1 MSLETREALLA
12 SLPPGVREMLA
23 DDVVALFDATASTID
38 DSAIAAV
45 DALDADSSPLT
56 CGSERLRRWESD
68 LGIASTRTAL
78 FGTLPARRAA
88 VISRLREYG
97 PPTVAMLQSV
107 LAPLLDYS
115 DPWTLTILE
124 TDRAALRAAHVY
136 SGLAVTTYLD
146 LASTGIWEFYVDD
159 DGRVA
164 PGGVVIDITLS
175 TLLDVSGQ
183 TVTVQTPGGSYFAHV
198 GTIGRGVAA
207 STTYRLYFPSVAA
220 SSVFG
225 TWRVYVYTNGAST
238 GTLEDCKLVVEG
250 MGPSGLSGAA
260 FEWAAVYEPTKSD
273 GSPDFDAAVA
283 ASQRV
288 GLATRIGGVVMIAD
302 AAVGLADGDYGA
314 IPNDNTKPSGFVPG
328 A

>member
-1 MSLETREALLA
+1 MSVETREALLA

-23 DDVVALFDATASTID
+23 DDVIALFDATASTID
-38 DSAIAAV
+38 DSAVAAV

-56 CGSERLRRWESD
+56 CGSDRLRRWESD

-78 FGTLPARRAA
+78 FGTLTARRAA

-115 DPWTLTILE
+115 DPTTLTILE

-136 SGLAVTTYLD
+136 SGVAVSTYLD
-146 LASTGIWEFYVDD
+146 MVTAGIWEFYVDD

-183 TVTVQTPGGSYFAHV
+183 TVTVQTPQGNFFAHV

-207 STTYRLYFPSVAA
+207 SATYRLYFPAVTA

-238 GTLEDCKLVVEG
+238 GTLEDCKLFVEG
-250 MGPSGLSGAA
+250 MGPSGLCGAA
-260 FEWAAVYEPTKSD
+260 FEWAAVYEPTKSN

-288 GLATRIGGVVMIAD
+288 GLATRTGGVVMIAD
-302 AAVGLADGDYGA
+302 AGVGLADGDYGA
-314 IPNDNTKPSGFVPG
+314 IPSDNTKPSGFVPG

>member
-1 MSLETREALLA
+1 MSTETREALLA

-38 DSAIAAV
+38 DSAVAAV
-45 DALDADSSPLT
+45 DTIDPDSSLLT
-56 CGSERLRRWESD
+56 CGSDRLRRWESD

-78 FGTLPARRAA
+78 FGTLIARRAA

-97 PPTVAMLQSV
+97 PPTVAMLQAV

-115 DPWTLTILE
+115 EPSTLTILE

-136 SGLAVTTYLD
+136 SGVAVATYLD
-146 LASTGIWEFYVDD
+146 MVTTGIWEFYVDD

-207 STTYRLYFPSVAA
+207 STTYRLYFPAVTA

-238 GTLEDCKLVVEG
+238 GTLEDCKLFVEG
-250 MGPSGLSGAA
+250 MGPSGLCGAA
-260 FEWAAVYEPTKSD
+260 FEWAAVYEPLKSN

-283 ASQRV
+283 AAQRV
-288 GLATRIGGVVMIAD
+288 GLATRTGGVVTIA
-302 AAVGLADGDYGA
+302 AAGVGLAAGDYAG